1 MSPKVELSQTS
12 IPVKGRQV
20 RLFLRVVFHSNQLLV
35 LYCYKTTNYKPFL
48 IFHGGLGLGLAT
60 PAI

>member
-20 RLFLRVVFHSNQLLV
+20 RLFLCVVFHSNQLLV
-35 LYCYKTTNYKPFL
+35 LYCYKTNYYELFL
-48 IFHGGLGLGLAT
+48 ILNGGLTLGLAA